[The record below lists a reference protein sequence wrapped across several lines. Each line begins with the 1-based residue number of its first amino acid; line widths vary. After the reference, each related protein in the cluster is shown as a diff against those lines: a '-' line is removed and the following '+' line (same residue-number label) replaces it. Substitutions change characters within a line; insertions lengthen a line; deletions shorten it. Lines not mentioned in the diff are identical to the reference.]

1 MIKIKPNTKTSI
13 SLKDGNL
20 IPSSK
25 STRIEE
31 YTSRPKSSAAI
42 VFEIEKK
49 TQNLFVK
56 LSEIKEDLDI
66 YLGSANDA
74 SVIGDNEGIITDLTY
89 TSSTNFGT
97 ENEFLFAQLE
107 PGSYYLDIRS
117 NFGSQLEDFNLQNSP
132 GVLTF
137 DTKYFTKKLAK
148 LPNDPLLT
156 RQWHLFNKGSYA
168 LSDQKL
174 SKNILLEDVNGILP
188 NADIKAPE
196 AWRKNHSASDV
207 IVAVIDSGV
216 DIDHADLRGNIWI
229 NSDEKKNG
237 DDSDENGFKDDIH
250 GWNFGSNNNN
260 PRPSTPKASH
270 GTHVAGIIGAEGNN
284 QIGISGVAWNVQLMP
299 LSVEDPTNPFAIKGA
314 NKALK
319 YAVQNEAEII
329 NMSFGSNFKIS
340 PAEAMIYMQAN
351 GSPTRDM
358 PDHLRKVLKADFK
371 LIKILKESNA
381 LAVIAAGNEGDI
393 VHRFNNWRQ
402 IGSLDQSMS
411 PSNFLATFFD
421 NMMSISS
428 SDGMMN
434 LSPYTNIGLSVD
446 LSAPG
451 GNMENGN
458 EFGILSTYPSG
469 STEDQSTEP
478 VDQRNA
484 FSIGG
489 NDYGYDQGTSMAA
502 PVVSG
507 AAALIKATNPELS
520 AADIRDV
527 LMHSATKNPKL
538 KGLAGQRGLQL
549 NLDEALDLA
558 ETWEGKDSLY
568 VFETGTEQDDQL
580 RTTPDHTWFHGKGGN
595 DLITG
600 NHGDDRLHGDQGDD
614 TLIPGEGRDTIEGGP
629 GQDTITYNH
638 EDESPIARP
647 DLVVMESDDQLDLSA
662 LDGNPRKPGVQKLR
676 LIDQPT
682 FSGRAGE
689 LLARRNGAFVD
700 LNGNGFADFGVL
712 FSKSLNFDLTAEHF
726 LL

>member
-13 SLKDGNL
+13 SLKKANL
-20 IPSSK
+20 IPSSNIT
-25 STRIEE
+25 SQLQYTRE
-31 YTSRPKSSAAI
+31 PNSSAA
-42 VFEIEKK
+42 VQFEIEKK
-49 TQNLFVK
+49 SQNLFIE
-56 LSEIKEDLDI
+56 LSNIKEDLDI
-66 YLGSANDA
+66 YLSSAKDA
-74 SVIGDNEGIITDLTY
+74 SVIGDNEGVIVDFTY
-89 TSSTNFGT
+89 TSSTKFGT
-97 ENEFLFAQLE
+97 EDELLFAQLE
-107 PGSYYLDIRS
+107 PGTYYLDIRS
-117 NFGSQLEDFNLQNSP
+117 NFGSQLEDSNLSKSP
-132 GVLTF
+132 GLLTF

-156 RQWHLFNKGSYA
+156 KQWHLFNKGSYA

-174 SKNILLEDVNGILP
+174 SKDIIFKNVSGILP
-188 NADIKAPE
+188 NADIGAPE

-207 IVAVIDSGV
+207 VVAVIDSGV
-216 DIDHADLRGNIWI
+216 DIDHADLRGNIWT
-229 NSDEKKNG
+229 NSDEKKDG

-250 GWNFGSNNNN
+250 GWNFGFNNNN
-260 PRPSTPKASH
+260 PRPSTPKAAH
-270 GTHVAGIIGAEGNN
+270 GTHVAGIIGADGNN

-299 LSVEDPTNPFAIKGA
+299 ISVEDPTNSSAIKGA
-314 NKALK
+314 NKAVK
-319 YAVQNEAEII
+319 YAIKNGADII
-329 NMSFGSNFKIS
+329 NMSFGKNLKIR
-340 PAEAMIYMQAN
+340 PAEAMLYMQSN

-358 PDHLRKVLKADFK
+358 PDDLRKVLKADFK
-371 LIKILKESNA
+371 QLNLLKDSNT

-393 VHRFNNWRQ
+393 VHRFNSWGQ

-411 PSNFLATFFD
+411 PANFLAIFFD

-434 LSPYTNIGLSVD
+434 LSPYTNTGLPID

-458 EFGILSTYPSG
+458 EFGILSTFPSG
-469 STEDQSTEP
+469 STEGQSTEP
-478 VDQRNA
+478 VARRNA
-484 FSIGG
+484 FNIEGS
-489 NDYGYDQGTSMAA
+489 DYGYDQGTSMAA

-507 AAALIKATNPELS
+507 AAALIKATNPDLS

-527 LMHSATKNPKL
+527 LMHSAIKNPKL

-614 TLIPGEGRDTIEGGP
+614 TLIPGEGRDIIDGGP

-638 EDESPIARP
+638 GDESPIARP
-647 DLVVMESDDQLDLSA
+647 DLVVMEADDQLDLSA
-662 LDGNPRKPGVQKLR
+662 LDGNPRKPGMQKLR

-682 FSGRAGE
+682 FSSRSGE

-700 LNGNGFADFGVL
+700 LNGNGVADFGVL

-726 LL
+726 IL

>member
-13 SLKDGNL
+13 SLKKANL
-20 IPSSK
+20 IPSSNIT
-25 STRIEE
+25 SQLQYTRE
-31 YTSRPKSSAAI
+31 PNSSAA
-42 VFEIEKK
+42 VQFEIEKK
-49 TQNLFVK
+49 SQNLFIE
-56 LSEIKEDLDI
+56 LSNIKEDLDI
-66 YLGSANDA
+66 YLSSAKDA
-74 SVIGDNEGIITDLTY
+74 SVIGDNEGVIVDFTY
-89 TSSTNFGT
+89 TSSTKFGT
-97 ENEFLFAQLE
+97 EDELLFAQLE
-107 PGSYYLDIRS
+107 PGTYFLDIRS
-117 NFGSQLEDFNLQNSP
+117 NFGSQLEDSNLSKSP
-132 GVLTF
+132 GLLTF

-156 RQWHLFNKGSYA
+156 KQWHLFNKGSYA

-174 SKNILLEDVNGILP
+174 SKDIIFKNVSGILP
-188 NADIKAPE
+188 NADIGAPE

-207 IVAVIDSGV
+207 VVAVIDSGV
-216 DIDHADLRGNIWI
+216 DIDHADLRGNIWT
-229 NSDEKKNG
+229 NSDEKKDG

-250 GWNFGSNNNN
+250 GWNFGFNNNN
-260 PRPSTPKASH
+260 PRPSTPKAAH
-270 GTHVAGIIGAEGNN
+270 GTHVAGIIGADGNN

-299 LSVEDPTNPFAIKGA
+299 ISVEDPTNSSAIKGA
-314 NKALK
+314 NKAVK
-319 YAVQNEAEII
+319 YAIKNGADII
-329 NMSFGSNFKIS
+329 NMSFGKNLKIR
-340 PAEAMIYMQAN
+340 PAEAMLYMQSN

-358 PDHLRKVLKADFK
+358 PDDLRKVLKADFK
-371 LIKILKESNA
+371 QLNLLKDSNT

-393 VHRFNNWRQ
+393 VHRFNSWGQ

-411 PSNFLATFFD
+411 PANFLAIFFD

-434 LSPYTNIGLSVD
+434 LSPYTNTGLPID

-458 EFGILSTYPSG
+458 EFGILSTFPSG
-469 STEDQSTEP
+469 STEGQSTEP
-478 VDQRNA
+478 VARRNA
-484 FSIGG
+484 FNIEGS
-489 NDYGYDQGTSMAA
+489 DYGYNQGTSMAA
-502 PVVSG
+502 PVGSG

-614 TLIPGEGRDTIEGGP
+614 TLIPGEGRDIIDGGP

-638 EDESPIARP
+638 GAESPIARP
-647 DLVVMESDDQLDLSA
+647 DLVVMEADDQLDLSA
-662 LDGNPRKPGVQKLR
+662 LDGNPRKPGMQKLR

-682 FSGRAGE
+682 FSSRSGE

-700 LNGNGFADFGVL
+700 LNGNGVADFGVL

-726 LL
+726 IL